1 MNGCLLWYCEMRVLL
16 AAVSAGGVV
25 IVYADAMDRL
35 SRSQADIRHLFDGLL
50 FHGIM
55 LAAHKKRR
63 RDRCISV

>member
-35 SRSQADIRHLFDGLL
+35 SRSQADIRHCSMAFY
-50 FHGIM
+50 FM
-55 LAAHKKRR
+55 ASCWRR
-63 RDRCISV
+63 TRKT